1 MRHIGHCC
9 IDRRGSPRT
18 SHRDPVEVVTDRAPA
33 LASVIKELMPAAV
46 HNTGQHE
53 NNQCECDHGRLEARL
68 RLMLGLKTDRTA
80 SIVIRGHASIQNV
93 RRGDE
98 ELGVET
104 VSEFPLAT

>member
-9 IDRRGSPRT
+9 IDRRGSPRA
-18 SHRDPVEVVTDRAPA
+18 SHHDPVEVVTDRAPA
-33 LASVIKELMPAAV
+33 LASVIEELMPAAV
-46 HNTGQHE
+46 RNTGQHE
-53 NNQCECDHGRLEARL
+53 NNRCECDHGRLEA

-93 RRGDE
+93 RRGHE

-104 VSEFPLAT
+104 VSELPLAT